1 MTSKE
6 EEYPFTRWFKSR
18 KIETISTTYAFHF
31 DVGFRSEY
39 AEGKPEIL
47 LRPDEL
53 DKMSEHGKIV
63 GIVYYQKDNKL
74 RVTVRRV
81 KKLE

>member
-1 MTSKE
+1 MTSE
-6 EEYPFTRWFKSR
+6 GYPYNGWFKSR
-18 KIETISTTYAFHF
+18 KIYITSTTYAYHF

-39 AEGKPEIL
+39 SESRPEIL

>member
-1 MTSKE
+1 VVQIKE
-6 EEYPFTRWFKSR
+6 
-18 KIETISTTYAFHF
+18 INVISSAGAYLF
-31 DVGFRSEY
+31 DVEFRSEY
-39 AEGKPEIL
+39 SDRPEIL

-53 DKMSEHGKIV
+53 AKMSERGKIE
-63 GIVYYQKDNKL
+63 GIIYYQKDNKL